1 LPGSHKALTS
11 APVTRAAAGLIFGLS
26 LLVVGLLNPVIAA
39 SFEHRVEID
48 LQPAS
53 GEIRIQDQL
62 EVEGIKEFRFRL
74 ATWLARIDVEVD
86 GVKVEL
92 KHQGGDTV
100 IDLPDI
106 GVYQINFDLQGNVPT
121 RDEENTRELTSS
133 SAADGVYL
141 PGYDGW
147 IPHPA
152 GMPMRYQLTVSVPG
166 TQRAVVT
173 GKLVDEQL
181 SDNIYRA
188 NFVSTPF
195 ADAPSLFAGPYQ
207 MQERRSQELS
217 LRSYFHAELADQADA
232 YLDTAEDYIQRY
244 QNSIGDYPY
253 TDFSIVSAPLP
264 VGLGFPGLTYV
275 DRRIVPLPFMRSRS
289 LAHEVL
295 HNWWGNGVAVDYA
308 TGNWAEGLTT
318 FMADYALQRDKGNA
332 AARVMRVRWLRD
344 YAALPGAR
352 DQPVRDFKSKQ
363 HQAAQVIGYNK
374 VAFIFHMLS
383 LEIGPQAFD
392 RGIRD
397 FWRKQRFASA
407 SWRHLQAAFEQA
419 AGRQLDWFFRQWLDR
434 KGAPQL
440 SLGSHRVDVVE
451 GAYRTRIEILQ
462 PASDYRFN
470 LDVQLTTGKGIER
483 RRLFIEDRLTH
494 LQWITPGRPLSIQLD
509 PQNNLFRRLQASE
522 TPPIL
527 RDITLNPATV
537 TLIASEQPAF
547 VASAQTLAARLLD
560 NAPRVLGP
568 GQSREPAQ
576 PLLLITSA
584 DRLAGQLERLQ
595 LQIPDEL
602 PDVRYG
608 AATWT
613 ARLANNTP
621 VLVVS
626 AESTAQL
633 QALLRPLPHYGGQS
647 YVLFDGGRA
656 LNRGLWP
663 LSRGALY
670 RDLETAN

>member
-1 LPGSHKALTS
+1 
-11 APVTRAAAGLIFGLS
+11 
-26 LLVVGLLNPVIAA
+26 
-39 SFEHRVEID
+39 
-48 LQPAS
+48 
-53 GEIRIQDQL
+53 
-62 EVEGIKEFRFRL
+62 
-74 ATWLARIDVEVD
+74 
-86 GVKVEL
+86 
-92 KHQGGDTV
+92 
-100 IDLPDI
+100 
-106 GVYQINFDLQGNVPT
+106 
-121 RDEENTRELTSS
+121 
-133 SAADGVYL
+133 
-141 PGYDGW
+141 
-147 IPHPA
+147 
-152 GMPMRYQLTVSVPG
+152 
-166 TQRAVVT
+166 
-173 GKLVDEQL
+173 
-181 SDNIYRA
+181 
-188 NFVSTPF
+188 
-195 ADAPSLFAGPYQ
+195 
-207 MQERRSQELS
+207 
-217 LRSYFHAELADQADA
+217 
-232 YLDTAEDYIQRY
+232 
-244 QNSIGDYPY
+244 
-253 TDFSIVSAPLP
+253 LP

-275 DRRIVPLPFMRSRS
+275 ERRIVPLPFMRSRS

-318 FMADYALQRDKGNA
+318 FMADYALERDKGNA

-344 YAALPGAR
+344 YAALPDAR
-352 DQPVRDFKSKQ
+352 DQPVRDFRSKQ

-383 LEIGPQAFD
+383 LEIGQQAFD

-462 PASDYRFN
+462 PASDYRFS
-470 LDVQLTTGKGIER
+470 LEVQLTTGDGVER
-483 RRLFIEDRLTH
+483 RRLTIEDRLTH
-494 LQWITPGRPLSIQLD
+494 LQWTTPGRPLSIQLD
-509 PQNNLFRRLQASE
+509 PQNDLFRRLQTSE

-537 TLIASEQPAF
+537 TLIVSEQSAF
-547 VASAQTLAARLLD
+547 VASAQTLAGRLLD
-560 NAPRVLGP
+560 NVPRILGP

-576 PLLLITSA
+576 PLLLIASA
-584 DRLAGQLERLQ
+584 DRLAGQLEQLQ

-602 PDVRYG
+602 RDVRYG
-608 AATWT
+608 AAAWT

-626 AESTAQL
+626 AESAVQL

-647 YVLFDGGRA
+647 YVLFDEGRA
-656 LNRGLWP
+656 HSRGLWP

-670 RDLETAN
+670 RDLATAN

>member
-1 LPGSHKALTS
+1 M
-11 APVTRAAAGLIFGLS
+11 S
-26 LLVVGLLNPVIAA
+26 LLGISLLSPVIAA

-62 EVEGIKEFRFRL
+62 KVEGITEFRFRL
-74 ATWLARIDVEVD
+74 AIWLAHIDVEVD
-86 GVKVEL
+86 GVRVEL

-106 GVYQINFDLQGNVPT
+106 GVYQIDFDMHGKVPA

-141 PGYDGW
+141 PGYDSW
-147 IPHPA
+147 IPHPV
-152 GMPMRYQLTVSVPG
+152 GMPMRYQLEVNVPI

-173 GKLVDEQL
+173 GKLVDERL
-181 SDNIYRA
+181 GDNTYRA
-188 NFVSTPF
+188 SFVSTPF
-195 ADAPSLFAGPYQ
+195 GEAPSLFAGPYQ
-207 MQERRSQELS
+207 LHERQLQGLS

-232 YLDTAEDYIQRY
+232 YLDKAEEYIQRY
-244 QNSIGDYPY
+244 QTSVGDYPY
-253 TDFSIVSAPLP
+253 ADFHIVSAPLP
-264 VGLGFPGLTYV
+264 VGLGFPNLTYV

-289 LAHEVL
+289 LAHEIL

-308 TGNWAEGLTT
+308 SGNWAEGLTT
-318 FMADYALQRDKGNA
+318 FMADYALERDKGEA
-332 AARVMRVRWLRD
+332 AARTMRVRWLRD
-344 YAALPGAR
+344 YAALPTTR
-352 DQPVRDFKSKQ
+352 DQPVRDFRSKQ

-383 LEIGPQAFD
+383 LEIGQPAFD

-397 FWRKQRFASA
+397 FWRKHRFARA
-407 SWRHLQAAFEQA
+407 SWSHLQVTFEQA

-434 KGAPQL
+434 EGAPRL
-440 SLGSHRVDVVE
+440 SLGSHRVDTVD

-462 PASDYRFN
+462 PVPGYRFR
-470 LDVQLTTGKGIER
+470 LDVLLTTTTGVER
-483 RRLFIEDRLTH
+483 RRLNIENRLTH
-494 LQWITPGRPLSIQLD
+494 PEWITPGRPLSIQLD
-509 PQNNLFRRLQASE
+509 PQNDLFRRLQTSE

-537 TLIASEQPAF
+537 TLIGSDPSEFSEIAQSLAS
-547 VASAQTLAARLLD
+547 RLLD
-560 NAPRVLGP
+560 NAPRFLAP
-568 GQSREPAQ
+568 GQAPGPTQ

-584 DRLAGQLERLQ
+584 DRLAGQLEQLQ
-595 LQIPDEL
+595 LQVPDEL
-602 PDVRYG
+602 PDIKYG
-608 AATWT
+608 AAAWT

-621 VLVVS
+621 VLVIS
-626 AESTAQL
+626 AESTVQL

-647 YVLFDGGRA
+647 YVLFDEGRA
-656 LNRGLWP
+656 QSRGLWP
-663 LSRGALY
+663 LLRDALY
-670 RDLETAN
+670 RDLATAN